1 LQYSIISLNL
11 IFIKHFNKNNGMK
24 KIWQKKT
31 EDDESSELASFVEK
45 FTVGKDY
52 ILDLQLL
59 PYDIKASKVHATG
72 LGMIDILTPEEVQKL
87 HASLDKI
94 QKKWEQGEFK
104 ITTTHEDGQTAI
116 EEFLI
121 ADTGD
126 LGKKIH
132 TGRSR
137 SDQALVATKLFS
149 QENLQTLTQEVK
161 KLAQK
166 FIDFARKYEFIP
178 MPGYT
183 HTQRAMLCSVGMWAG
198 SIAEMLIFNAKSIA
212 HIKDN
217 TNYCPLGSAASF
229 GVNIPLQ
236 REFVAK
242 ELGFKEPL
250 TISLSASSLRGR
262 EESQIVG
269 GFVDIAST
277 LAHFANDLILF
288 NSSEF
293 NFFDA
298 HSDLCTGSS
307 IMPQKKNLDSAELL
321 RARFSKLLGA
331 EVMLRD
337 ITKGLMSGYHRD
349 LQLTKEPLLES
360 FSDIFEMVK
369 MAEYLIENITPK
381 EQNIRK
387 SCTPELFAADRAN
400 ELVLDGMTFRDAYR
414 EVGNNLDALESVDL
428 EENIKS
434 KTHLG
439 AVGNLGLE
447 VLEKRLQEV

>member
-1 LQYSIISLNL
+1 
-11 IFIKHFNKNNGMK
+11 MK
-24 KIWQKKT
+24 KIWQKKAS
-31 EDDESSELASFVEK
+31 DVNDSEISDFVEK

-72 LGMIDILTPEEVQKL
+72 LGMIDILTQEEVAKL
-87 HASLDKI
+87 HASLEKI
-94 QKKWEQGEFK
+94 QKKWEAGDFE
-104 ITTTHEDGQTAI
+104 ITTAHEDGQTAI

-121 ADTGD
+121 ADIGD

-137 SDQALVATKLFS
+137 SDQALVATKMFT
-149 QENLQTLTQEVK
+149 QENLGKLQEEVK
-161 KLAQK
+161 NLAQN
-166 FIDFARKYEFIP
+166 FLDFAKKYEFIP

-183 HTQRAMLCSVGMWAG
+183 HTQRAMLCSIGMWAG
-198 SIAEMLIFNAKSIA
+198 SIAEMLIFNARSIA

-269 GFVDIAST
+269 NFVDIAGT
-277 LAHFANDLILF
+277 LSHFANDLILF
-288 NSSEF
+288 NSTEF

-298 HSDLCTGSS
+298 HSALCTGSS

-360 FSDIFEMVK
+360 FKDIFEMVE
-369 MAEYLIENITPK
+369 MAKYLIQNIEPK
-381 EQNIRK
+381 EEKIR
-387 SCTPELFAADRAN
+387 SACTPELFAADRAN
-400 ELVLDGMTFRDAYR
+400 ELVLEGMTFRDAYR
-414 EVGNNLDALESVDL
+414 EVGNNLDKLKEVDL

-439 AVGNLGLE
+439 ALGNLGLE
-447 VLEKRLQEV
+447 VLQKRLEEVK